1 MCRSLC
7 RRALLGGRACAGLDA
22 AVGSPPFAM
31 SASQKGLSE
40 LGVGAAPSRPT
51 RDMPQA
57 HPPGKAGPLRP
68 PGAELSW
75 GRPGGLQGRP
85 RGQGQ
90 SFLSGRCR
98 GQLPPGRPL
107 SPPAAR
113 HAGVCIRA
121 SVGVGVGVGRGP
133 VGREWPAGPG
143 GKADSGWAV
152 CGRRRSRCISKR
164 LSRCGRCRGADR
176 SANSSSRR
184 PPSAALLRL
193 LRPGWYVRVPR
204 VRPGRGRRAP
214 HAARP
219 SAPHA
224 TWVPEETLGQQRPP
238 PSLAG
243 SGPALGPLTTNAAF
257 GKAIFSR
264 V

>member
-85 RGQGQ
+85 QGQGQ

-121 SVGVGVGVGRGP
+121 SVGVGVGRGP
-133 VGREWPAGPG
+133 VRTR
-143 GKADSGWAV
+143 V
-152 CGRRRSRCISKR
+152 CGEGPRGQGVARRAGWEGR
-164 LSRCGRCRGADR
+164 LWLGS
-176 SANSSSRR
+176 
-184 PPSAALLRL
+184 
-193 LRPGWYVRVPR
+193 LRP
-204 VRPGRGRRAP
+204 AP
-214 HAARP
+214 
-219 SAPHA
+219 
-224 TWVPEETLGQQRPP
+224 E
-238 PSLAG
+238 
-243 SGPALGPLTTNAAF
+243 PLHF
-257 GKAIFSR
+257 
-264 V
+264 